1 MELLFVQLFIFLGY
15 MTFILDWFGI
25 LPSISDSWYSLP
37 LKYKWTFTLFCWGIG
52 IPMLFYGPLLL
63 FLSGVGLSFV
73 GAATQFKMKESYTKY
88 VHFTGA
94 AVGIFLPVVFLYTL
108 GIWYPLLI
116 LTMFGLYLLIFKN
129 IPNKLWWFEVIS
141 FLCIITGMYDALP
154 LFYHVGGW

>member
-1 MELLFVQLFIFLGY
+1 MELLLFQIFVFISY
-15 MTFILDWFGI
+15 VSFIVSSYGV

-37 LKYKWTFTLFCWGIG
+37 VGRKGLFTFFTWGIG
-52 IPMLFYGPLLL
+52 IPMLLYGTLPM
-63 FLSGVGLSFV
+63 FISGIGLCFV

-94 AVGIFLPVVFLYTL
+94 AVGIFLPVAFLYTL
-108 GIWYPLLI
+108 GIWYPLLV

-129 IPNKLWWFEVIS
+129 TPNKLWWFEVVS

-154 LFYHVGGW
+154 LFYYVGA